1 MKFKKLLM
9 FIGIILLLIFVIV
22 LGWLV
27 IKNKNAEKD
36 EIKEII
42 PEEEISTEQIR
53 QTIVTLY
60 FMSKNEGTLQPE
72 ARQIDAKLL
81 IENPYE
87 ILINMLLEGPKNEQL
102 IELIP
107 QGTKLN
113 SAEIKNDIVYI
124 DFSSEFINEQTL
136 GEKQEM
142 MIINSILKTLSEL
155 NEVDGIK
162 IIIDGKENMSFQ
174 DNEVSFNTI
183 FYIE

>member
-1 MKFKKLLM
+1 
-9 FIGIILLLIFVIV
+9 
-22 LGWLV
+22 
-27 IKNKNAEKD
+27 
-36 EIKEII
+36 
-42 PEEEISTEQIR
+42 
-53 QTIVTLY
+53 
-60 FMSKNEGTLQPE
+60 
-72 ARQIDAKLL
+72 
-81 IENPYE
+81 
-87 ILINMLLEGPKNEQL
+87 MLLEGPKNEQL

-124 DFSSEFINEQTL
+124 DFSSEFINEQTP

-162 IIIDGKENMSFQ
+162 IIIDGKENMSFP